1 MNIQHTISRLQSSP
15 VTFEGFVNRV
25 PSAPGLYALWVTGDT
40 LASTVLETWDRRTG
54 PLYVGKSVN
63 LKERDVR
70 MHYRSGSTAASTVR
84 RSLGAILLDV
94 LDLTPV
100 RRGLTHFGF
109 EDTGEDRLTHWMKR
123 NLGLTWYQHPFPQL
137 LESQVVAKL
146 QPPLNLTYWKGNP
159 HRAQIRSLRAGVKA
173 LAFA

>member
-1 MNIQHTISRLQSSP
+1 
-15 VTFEGFVNRV
+15 
-25 PSAPGLYALWVTGDT
+25 
-40 LASTVLETWDRRTG
+40 
-54 PLYVGKSVN
+54 
-63 LKERDVR
+63 
-70 MHYRSGSTAASTVR
+70 
-84 RSLGAILLDV
+84 LLDV

-123 NLGLTWYQHPFPQL
+123 NLGLTWYQHPSPQL

-159 HRAQIRSLRAGVKA
+159 YRAQIRSLRADVKA